1 MKPTHSKSKAA
12 GKQCFC
18 LPALTSKMPG
28 ALEPRNCIN
37 YPGIQMTPIGTSDW
51 ARASQINAS
60 LKDGSC
66 NVCKSQEAL
75 RASDTF
81 HFKHSD
87 RHEGMKSDYIT
98 SAYGFWNCRIC
109 DLTCWKS
116 WMQRRRKQTQQ
127 LARAKT
133 FIVGQVS
140 NRLMEKSEGQGT
152 DRSNSSYPYQTMTL
166 PLNTWKRAKVQSDN
180 QKKTEVM

>member
-1 MKPTHSKSKAA
+1 
-12 GKQCFC
+12 
-18 LPALTSKMPG
+18 MPG

-37 YPGIQMTPIGTSDW
+37 YPGIQMTQIGTSDW

-87 RHEGMKSDYIT
+87 RHEGMKSDY
-98 SAYGFWNCRIC
+98 
-109 DLTCWKS
+109 
-116 WMQRRRKQTQQ
+116 
-127 LARAKT
+127 
-133 FIVGQVS
+133 
-140 NRLMEKSEGQGT
+140 
-152 DRSNSSYPYQTMTL
+152 QTMTL
-166 PLNTWKRAKVQSDN
+166 PLNIWKRAKLQSDN